1 MSITI
6 PHAKYGTLVYDENI
20 WTGKRT
26 LLCNNTPCTKLGRNS
41 FQMEDGTVATLKGS
55 TLTGV
60 KLLLGGE
67 TIQVSAPAKWY
78 EYALALLPFV
88 FDMIWGNIPAAIEMF
103 PIVSG
108 AIGGLICAVGAV
120 LSFFLMRKTSKW
132 WLKVII
138 GIAVGAVAILIC
150 YAIALAILS
159 A

>member
-26 LLCNNTPCTKLGRNS
+26 LYCNDTPCLKLSRNT
-41 FQMEDGTVATLKGS
+41 FRMDDGTVATLKGS

-60 KLLLGGE
+60 KLLLGAE

-78 EYALALLPFV
+78 EYVLALLPFV
-88 FDMIWGNIPAAIEMF
+88 FDMIWGNIPATLKIF

-108 AIGGLICAVGAV
+108 AIGGIICAVAAV
-120 LSFFLMRKTSKW
+120 LSFFLMRKTEKW
-132 WLKVII
+132 WLKVLI
-138 GIAVGAVAILIC
+138 GIAVGAVAVLIC
-150 YAIALAILS
+150 YAIALALLS